1 MPSILLGLKKENLKP
16 VTEVPLLDR
25 LDYQPLVVK
34 LAPPQE
40 FLERNFRN
48 RTSENNRNKAY
59 IRD

>member
-34 LAPPQE
+34 LAPPQRILGE
-40 FLERNFRN
+40 ELQEQDFR
-48 RTSENNRNKAY
+48 KQQK
-59 IRD
+59 